1 MEKIDKLPFYD
12 NYMLLVE
19 EKNVAEKEIIELE
32 NPEKQLERI
41 KKFYQN
47 IGADYKKNQWLLE
60 TEENLSFTNRDEDS
74 RMSQLKRTVK
84 LGTIIE
90 NAVVKQDDESLRTL
104 SAYGN
109 SEMYSN
115 LVRQIMFYV
124 GVCKAKDDPEFIQK
138 AGIAIM
144 KRYPPIEATLFIN
157 EGVHYYIFYL
167 HCLQSCLKRY
177 KKHSMYGEVKE
188 KAAER
193 CMNLKLM
200 LNPYR
205 EDIYIEDKVKSI
217 LTEISDLEGYMAADA
232 ETIIE

>member
-177 KKHSMYGEVKE
+177 KKHSMYGKVKE

-205 EDIYIEDKVKSI
+205 EDIYIGDKVKSI